1 MQMTVIHYLFLYTIQ
16 QRGGCATQNKLVE
29 KFELDPYIV
38 SAVLHS
44 LIHPKT
50 PILCKSG
57 QPNMLDPFNDV
68 FTINSKFTSDQ
79 SLVRFQLPILNPN
92 MKQERVI
99 TDLDVPYFLRSK
111 IMYAAKQKD
120 SLTKDEIYQLVSN
133 ISGNVVKIEEQ
144 IKYLVEG
151 EYLEDKG
158 EVYEYIA

>member
-1 MQMTVIHYLFLYTIQ
+1 MFLEKIQ
-16 QRGGCATQNKLVE
+16 EWGGTTTQNKLVE

-57 QPNMLDPFNDV
+57 EPHMLDPFNDV
-68 FTINSKFTSDQ
+68 FTINTNFTSNQ

-92 MKQERVI
+92 TKQERVI

-111 IMYAAKQKD
+111 IMYAAKQKQCI
-120 SLTKDEIYQLVSN
+120 TKTEIFNLVSN
-133 ISGNVVKIEEQ
+133 ISGNSVKIEEQ

-158 EVYEYIA
+158 GVYEYIA

>member
-1 MQMTVIHYLFLYTIQ
+1 
-16 QRGGCATQNKLVE
+16 
-29 KFELDPYIV
+29 
-38 SAVLHS
+38 
-44 LIHPKT
+44 
-50 PILCKSG
+50 
-57 QPNMLDPFNDV
+57 MLDPFNDV

-133 ISGNVVKIEEQ
+133 ISGNVVKIQEQ

-158 EVYEYIA
+158 DVYEYIA